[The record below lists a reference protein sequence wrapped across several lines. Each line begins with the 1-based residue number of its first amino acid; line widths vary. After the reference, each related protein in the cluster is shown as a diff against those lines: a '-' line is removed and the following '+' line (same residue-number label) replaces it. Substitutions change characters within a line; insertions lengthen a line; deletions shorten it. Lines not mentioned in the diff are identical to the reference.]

1 MQLLIGPRY
10 AELANFYCRIGTLY
24 SELLS
29 FKLIDFGLI
38 PPQFYKLAMEAPSK
52 DCLFEGMVARIA
64 AMILALR
71 KLKAVVESEKRAYE
85 TYHNIL
91 DKDHQITR
99 VSDHY
104 LQVSMELDCM

>member
-10 AELANFYCRIGTLY
+10 AELANFYCRIGTSY

-52 DCLFEGMVARIA
+52 DHLFEGM
-64 AMILALR
+64 
-71 KLKAVVESEKRAYE
+71 
-85 TYHNIL
+85 
-91 DKDHQITR
+91 ITR

-104 LQVSMELDCM
+104 LIKLYVKGKMKEKNKDRKHAVIMTLFFWF